1 MKPRKFQLTTD
12 SRKRITL
19 PPETGVQ
26 PGDILA
32 MEVIE
37 EGKILLTPVLMIPK
51 HLIEKGT
58 LVDGGTLVSIIPRQP

>member
-1 MKPRKFQLTTD
+1 MKPKTFQIITD

-26 PGDILA
+26 PGDTLA

-37 EGKILLTPVLMIPK
+37 DGKIMLTPVIMVPK
-51 HLIEKGT
+51 HLIGKGT
-58 LVDGGTLVSIIPRQP
+58 LVDGGTPVSIIPRQL